1 MAALVGVGGLRTGLS
16 EGRNGRAPPSAH
28 SNSVATGAQIHVQ
41 VSPAPHS
48 DLPPEPT
55 GGHGDGIHGFIQP
68 PGHSTCISMHGS
80 LADLEP
86 PTRGP
91 DPRHPR
97 LRGRPMRPISEDG
110 SDSSSC
116 RNEDLRAAALARL
129 RYSIFS

>member
-16 EGRNGRAPPSAH
+16 EGRNGRAPPIAH

-91 DPRHPR
+91 DLAIPA
-97 LRGRPMRPISEDG
+97 SE
-110 SDSSSC
+110 
-116 RNEDLRAAALARL
+116 EDPCARSAKMDLTRARAAMRICGRQLL
-129 RYSIFS
+129 PE